1 MPLEIQT
8 ALISAAVA
16 IITVAIGGFLTW
28 NQIQRERRRWLT
40 DLKTAYSMELH
51 KTRLDSYPRVYEIFK
66 KLSTFADR
74 TDPVTP
80 EKAKQI
86 AQELND
92 WFYSVGGM
100 CAEAT
105 TRGVLLGLREACAA
119 WGETGEKPSD
129 LDDWRFNAM
138 LLLRLDLDIEG
149 LESFDLNNRGSMLAK
164 VKEQISQLN
173 KSF

>member
-28 NQIQRERRRWLT
+28 NQIQRERKRWLT
-40 DLKTAYSMELH
+40 DLKTAYSIELH
-51 KTRLDSYPRVYEIFK
+51 KTRLASYPQVYEIIK
-66 KLSTFADR
+66 KISTFADQ

-105 TRGVLLGLREACAA
+105 TRGALLGLREACAE
-119 WGETGEKPSD
+119 WGTGKKPSD
-129 LDDWRFNAM
+129 LDEWRFSLM
-138 LLLRLDLDIEG
+138 LLLRRDLDIRG
-149 LESFDLNNRGSMLAK
+149 LESFDLNDRASMLEE
-164 VKEQISQLN
+164 VKKQVE
-173 KSF
+173 FY